1 MKEIIAIVSRKGG
14 SGKTTTAQSI
24 GAALQAKKQRVL
36 LIDLDAQCNLSAS
49 MGADLTGTN
58 GTQLFETGANV
69 RHAIQ
74 HTDNGD
80 IIAGSKF
87 FAGAD
92 AIITSNQELKR
103 ALNPLLPDYDYI
115 IIDTPATYGRLTTNA
130 LTAATSAIITVKA
143 DAFSLQGI
151 DELNDVLLQI
161 SETNKDLKLRGVI
174 VTAYDGRS
182 NAAKNKLDEF
192 RKKAKAIKTRVI
204 EPPIRATSKVF
215 DSQDAQ
221 RNLID
226 FAPKATATQDYN
238 DVADKVRKW

>member
-14 SGKTTTAQSI
+14 SGKTTTAQSL
-24 GAALQAKKQRVL
+24 GAALQEKKKRVL
-36 LIDLDAQCNLSAS
+36 LIDLDSQCNLSAS
-49 MGADLTGTN
+49 MGADLSGVN
-58 GTQLFETGANV
+58 GTQLFEPGANV

-80 IIAGSKF
+80 VIIGSKF

-92 AIITSNQELKR
+92 AIIKNNQELKK
-103 ALNPLLPDYDYI
+103 ALTPLLPDYDYI

-143 DAFSLQGI
+143 AAFSLQGI
-151 DELNDVLLQI
+151 DELADVIAQMK
-161 SETNKDLKLRGVI
+161 EANKDLNLRGVVI
-174 VTAYDGRS
+174 TDYDGRS
-182 NAAKNKLDEF
+182 NAAKKKLDEI
-192 RKKAKAIKTRVI
+192 RSKSKEIKTKVI

-221 RNLID
+221 RNLCA
-226 FAPKATATQDYN
+226 FAPKSTAAQDY
-238 DVADKVRKW
+238 AEIAEKVRKW